1 MSLLFYTLE
10 QQNHIMEDPD
20 LELVRLAQGG
30 HADSFGVLVT
40 RHQTD
45 LARLLHHY
53 ARHTADLEDMVQDSF
68 IKAWSALP
76 SWEPRKPFLHWLKR
90 IAVRTA
96 LEYCRKSRR
105 SPLVSTEKTPEIAAP
120 PVATSELASD
130 ELRHI
135 LENLSPEDQ
144 VLLTLVHV
152 EGFTMKDAA
161 AHLDWSLPNTKIR
174 ALRARAKLKKILK
187 RKGYEIE

>member
-1 MSLLFYTLE
+1 
-10 QQNHIMEDPD
+10 MEDPD

-30 HADSFGVLVT
+30 HADSFGVLVN
-40 RHQTD
+40 RYQTD
-45 LARLLHHY
+45 LARLLHRY
-53 ARHTADLEDMVQDSF
+53 ARQTSDLEDMVQDSF
-68 IKAWSALP
+68 IKAWHALP
-76 SWEPRKPFLHWLKR
+76 SWEPRQPFLHWLKR

-105 SPLVSTEKTPEIAAP
+105 SPLVSTEKAPEIAAP
-120 PVATSELASD
+120 PVVTTDVASD

-152 EGFTMKDAA
+152 EGFSMKDAA
-161 AHLDWSLPNTKIR
+161 SHLGWSLPNTKIR
-174 ALRARAKLKKILK
+174 AFRARAKLKKTLK
-187 RKGYEIE
+187 RNGYEIE